1 MSMDSTINGGSNTAG
16 KANVDAAYNLMVK
29 GPGYDDTGVA
39 VGGGEHNTGGVTIY
53 SGVDD
58 GQYSGVRE
66 CLSPETDTD
75 YRMRVGTDTL
85 MDQEEFVDTAQ
96 NTGRFLHAFTTL
108 TATMSTAGLLTNS
121 GNIMTTTTGMCFS
134 SNVFVPVGG
143 TQTYVCEISLSFS
156 AQPNANTV
164 IDFGGMLR
172 GAANPFLPLDGVYFR
187 MSSSGLR
194 GIVNKNGV
202 ETQTDIFV
210 NLEGGVSPYVT
221 SQNYRFLIQ
230 MTNVNT
236 TFWVNNYRYG
246 IIPNPVGGGFPC
258 QTRSLAWGIRHA
270 IVGGAAGAATQAL
283 VTGYRVFVRGP
294 AYAERVSASLARA
307 IGTYQGLSGG
317 TMGQLIAGTV
327 TSGTLVKPTAAIPAN
342 TSLVANLPNSLGGRI
357 YEQLASGLAANVDGI
372 FASYTVP
379 AAAVGVQARRLVVY
393 GIKLSG
399 MVSTVVVGGPAFTE
413 WYIAFGH
420 TADSLATAEGASFST
435 ATTKAPRRVML
446 PELTTSMG
454 AAAAAGTLL
463 VQPAY
468 YAKFDA
474 PIIVDPGHR
483 IALVGNKTIP
493 TAITSGVLA
502 YTYQF
507 VYDWI

>member
-1 MSMDSTINGGSNTAG
+1 MPMETSTYGGSNTANV
-16 KANVDAAYNLMVK
+16 ANVDATYNLMTK
-29 GPGYDDTGVA
+29 TPGYTSAGVA
-39 VGGGEHNTGGVTIY
+39 IGGGEHNSGAVSIY

-66 CLSPETDTD
+66 VLSPETDKD
-75 YRMRVGTDTL
+75 YRLRVAMDTL
-85 MDQEEFVDTAQ
+85 MDIEEFVDTAQ
-96 NTGRFLHAFTTL
+96 NTGKFIHAFTTL

-121 GNIMTTTTGMCFS
+121 GNITTTTTGMAFS

-143 TQTYVCEISLSFS
+143 TQTYVCETSLAFT

-172 GAANPFLPLDGVYFR
+172 GAANPFLPLDGAFFR
-187 MSSSGLR
+187 LTSAGLF
-194 GIVNKNGV
+194 GV
-202 ETQTDIFV
+202 VSKAGTETTTSVFV
-210 NLEGGVSPYVT
+210 NLEGGGTPYANN
-221 SQNYRFLIQ
+221 QNYRFLIQ
-230 MTNVNT
+230 CNNVST
-236 TFWVNNYRYG
+236 SFWVNNYKYG
-246 IIPNPVGGGFPC
+246 EILAPGGGGFPC

-283 VTGYRVFVRGP
+283 VTGYRVFIRG
-294 AYAERVSASLARA
+294 AQFADQLSRAQARA
-307 IGTYQGLSGG
+307 VGTYQGLSGG

-342 TSLVANLPNSLGGRI
+342 TSLVANLPNNLGGRI
-357 YEQLASGLAANVDGI
+357 YEQLTAGLAANVDGI

-413 WYIAFGH
+413 WYVAFGH
-420 TADSLATAEGASFST
+420 TADSLATAETASFAT

-446 PELTTSMG
+446 PELTTNMG

-463 VQPAY
+463 VQPSYVAM
-468 YAKFDA
+468 FEA

-483 IALVGNKTIP
+483 IALVGNKTIT
-493 TAITSGVLA
+493 TAITSGILA

-507 VYDWI
+507 IYDWI